1 MSCCTALLTQLTNV
15 QFYPLMREL
24 GIYLDLIACSF
35 VLLVK
40 LLPFRNSAS
49 LTVAIAAASRLA
61 AALGS
66 GLVGFSMLRE
76 LLISRMLFADVQLYM
91 PLSLKAVVGP
101 DRTSESQDA
110 AHRTVIEFGK
120 QRR

>member
-15 QFYPLMREL
+15 QIYPLMREL
-24 GIYLDLIACSF
+24 GIHLDLIACSF

-61 AALGS
+61 AVLGS

-76 LLISRMLFADVQLYM
+76 LLISRMLLADVQLYM
-91 PLSLKAVVGP
+91 PLSLKAVVRP